1 MTNEQSIWLRHNPNY
16 RPLSRSPS
24 GFRWGKVGML
34 HPEGIFELTPPRMR
48 PAVRQG
54 SFEVG
59 VLESIK
65 QSH

>member
-1 MTNEQSIWLRHNPNY
+1 
-16 RPLSRSPS
+16 
-24 GFRWGKVGML
+24 ML
-34 HPEGIFELTPPRMR
+34 HPEGIFELTQPRMR

>member
-1 MTNEQSIWLRHNPNY
+1 
-16 RPLSRSPS
+16 
-24 GFRWGKVGML
+24 ML